1 MTTPERQKAAFVQQ
15 GCEPTFEITK
25 IPLPTPG
32 PTDLLIKLS
41 VTGICGTDIA
51 LASGKLGPCC
61 QILGHEGIGR
71 VVKIGPNVPRTSVLV
86 GDRVGVSWVRD
97 SCGDCAMCLHGED
110 MRCVKQVHSGRAVD
124 GTLAQYT
131 IVPFRSMIRLPEGPP
146 DEQLAP
152 VMCAGVTAYRALKV
166 CGAVPGQWIVISGA
180 GGGVGAMGIQ
190 YARAMGYRVLAIDAG
205 EKKGEY
211 CLRLQAEAYIDVL
224 KHKNTSPAVKEITDG
239 QGAAAVLVPAG
250 STKAY
255 QDAFDMLAPFGTLVC
270 IGIPPPSESI
280 HFHPLQFIDN
290 GIRVIGSM
298 VGSKQDIGEALGFV
312 QRGVVVPDV
321 QVARLEDVSTLMQRM
336 ASGQA
341 MTKYVVRLD

>member
-1 MTTPERQKAAFVQQ
+1 LV
-15 GCEPTFEITK
+15 
-25 IPLPTPG
+25 
-32 PTDLLIKLS
+32 KLS

-61 QILGHEGIGR
+61 QVLGHEGIGR
-71 VVKIGPNVPRTSVLV
+71 IVKIGTSLENESVHI

-97 SCGDCAMCLHGED
+97 SCGDCAMCLHGEE

-131 IVPFRSMIRLPEGPP
+131 VVPFRNMVRLPEGPS

-152 VMCAGVTAYRALKV
+152 IMCAGVTAYRALKI
-166 CGAVPGQWIVISGA
+166 CGAVPGQWVVISGA
-180 GGGVGAMGIQ
+180 GGGVGAMAIQ

-205 EKKGEY
+205 EEKRDY
-211 CLRLQAEAYIDVL
+211 CLRLQAEEYLDVL
-224 KHKNTSPAVKEITDG
+224 KHENVAQAVKKITEN
-239 QGAAAVLVPAG
+239 QGAAAVLVAAG

-255 QDAFDMLAPFGTLVC
+255 QDAFDMLAPFATLVC
-270 IGIPPPSESI
+270 VGIPPPTEKI
-280 HFHPLQFIDN
+280 QFHPLQFIDN

-298 VGSKQDIGEALGFV
+298 VGSKQDIGEALRFV

-321 QVARLEDVSTLMQRM
+321 RVVGLEEVPSLMPLIATGQVSCSNSSPRAKLTISR
-336 ASGQA
+336 
-341 MTKYVVRLD
+341 